1 MEKFALEVVFNKETT
16 EWQLSYDGR
25 KADPVFLPVK
35 FPLVLAMGVEG
46 IAVGLSTKILTHNFC
61 ELILASIEVLKGN
74 PTKILPDFANGGFI
88 DVTDYNSAERGSK
101 IRCRAKME
109 VADKK
114 TILIKE
120 IPYGTTTSSLID
132 SIIKANDK
140 GKIKIKKVTDNTAA
154 NVEIAI
160 ELAAGV
166 SPDVTVDALYAFTDC
181 EISISPSTCVIE
193 DDTPLF

>member
-1 MEKFALEVVFNKETT
+1 
-16 EWQLSYDGR
+16 
-25 KADPVFLPVK
+25 
-35 FPLVLAMGVEG
+35 
-46 IAVGLSTKILTHNFC
+46 
-61 ELILASIEVLKGN
+61 
-74 PTKILPDFANGGFI
+74 
-88 DVTDYNSAERGSK
+88 
-101 IRCRAKME
+101 ME

-181 EISISPSTCVIE
+181 EISISPAGT
-193 DDTPLF
+193 L